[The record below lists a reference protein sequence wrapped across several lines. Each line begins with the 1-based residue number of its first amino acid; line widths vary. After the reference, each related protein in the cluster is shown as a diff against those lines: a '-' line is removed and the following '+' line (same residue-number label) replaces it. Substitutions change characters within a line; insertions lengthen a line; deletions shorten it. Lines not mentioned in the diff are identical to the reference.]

1 MELFDGVAGVDPGG
15 VDEVAQLD
23 GAGGEPLGG
32 EGFALGRACGIEGAG
47 LFELIGLL
55 HQRMGVVQVVEVAG
69 PLVVDDVRLG
79 GGDQRGDVGELK
91 VGSDEGALEL
101 RVDVGPVQPLY

>member
-1 MELFDGVAGVDPGG
+1 
-15 VDEVAQLD
+15 
-23 GAGGEPLGG
+23 
-32 EGFALGRACGIEGAG
+32 
-47 LFELIGLL
+47 
-55 HQRMGVVQVVEVAG
+55 MGVVQVVEVAG